1 MLQNKNEV
9 LDVIID
15 GLMDYEGSDF
25 ETFENDTFNTERNIG
40 TREAALDLN
49 KFVKDDA
56 TDYEDTDLDD
66 GAFAATQLV
75 KAYEM
80 DLDGKVSTDL
90 TNPEQVADMID
101 YIRGTR
107 VFEEL
112 LNEADFDLDDEI
124 TEESAK
130 KIIEL
135 AKEA

>member
-15 GLMDYEGSDF
+15 NLTDYLGSDF
-25 ETFENDTFNTERNIG
+25 ETYEDETFNQASNIY
-40 TREAALDLN
+40 TREAALDLD

-56 TDYEDTDLDD
+56 VDYEDTTLDE
-66 GAFAATQLV
+66 GAFGAIQLV
-75 KAYEM
+75 KAYEQ
-80 DLDGKVSTDL
+80 DELGEVNTDL
-90 TNPEQVADMID
+90 TDPCKVADMID
-101 YIRGTR
+101 YLRGTR

-112 LNEADFDLDDEI
+112 LNEAEFELDDEI

-130 KIIEL
+130 KVIEL

>member
-25 ETFENDTFNTERNIG
+25 ETYEDETFNQASNIY
-40 TREAALDLN
+40 TREAALDLD

-56 TDYEDTDLDD
+56 VDYEDTTLDS
-66 GAFAATQLV
+66 GAFGAIQLV
-75 KAYEM
+75 KAYEQ
-80 DLDGKVSTDL
+80 DELGEVNTDL
-90 TNPEQVADMID
+90 TDPCAIANMID

-112 LNEADFDLDDEI
+112 LNEADLELDDEI
-124 TEESAK
+124 TKESAK
-130 KIIEL
+130 KVIEL

>member
-9 LDVIID
+9 LDTIID
-15 GLMDYEGSDF
+15 GLEDYLGSDF

-40 TREAALDLN
+40 TREAALDLD

-130 KIIEL
+130 KVIEL

>member
-15 GLMDYEGSDF
+15 NLMDYEGSDF
-25 ETFENDTFNTERNIG
+25 ETYEDETFNQASNIY
-40 TREAALDLN
+40 TREAALDLD

-56 TDYEDTDLDD
+56 TDYEDTTLDS
-66 GAFAATQLV
+66 GAFAAIQLV
-75 KAYEM
+75 QAYEQ
-80 DLDGKVSTDL
+80 DNFGEINTDL
-90 TNPEQVADMID
+90 TDPCKVADMVD

-112 LNEADFDLDDEI
+112 LDEADFELDDEI

-130 KIIEL
+130 KVIKL

>member
-15 GLMDYEGSDF
+15 NLEDYIGSDF
-25 ETFENDTFNTERNIG
+25 ETYEDETFNQESNIY
-40 TREAALDLN
+40 TREAALDLD

-56 TDYEDTDLDD
+56 TDYEETTLDS
-66 GAFAATQLV
+66 GAFGAIQLV
-75 KAYEM
+75 KAFEENE
-80 DLDGKVSTDL
+80 LGEVNTDL
-90 TNPEQVADMID
+90 TDPCKIADMID

-112 LNEADFDLDDEI
+112 LNEADLELDDEI
-124 TEESAK
+124 TEENAK

>member
-15 GLMDYEGSDF
+15 NLMDYVGSDF
-25 ETFENDTFNTERNIG
+25 ETYENENFNQESNIY
-40 TREAALDLN
+40 TKEAALDLD

-56 TDYEDTDLDD
+56 TDYEDTVVDS
-66 GAFAATQLV
+66 GAFGAIQLV
-75 KAYEM
+75 QAYEQ
-80 DLDGKVSTDL
+80 DNFGEVNTDL
-90 TNPEQVADMID
+90 TDPCAVADMVD
-101 YIRGTR
+101 YLRGTR

-124 TEESAK
+124 TEENAK
-130 KIIEL
+130 KVIEL

>member
-15 GLMDYEGSDF
+15 NLTDYIGSDF
-25 ETFENDTFNTERNIG
+25 ETYEDETFNQESNIY
-40 TREAALDLN
+40 TREAALDLD

-56 TDYEDTDLDD
+56 VDYEETTLDN
-66 GAFAATQLV
+66 GAFAAIQLV
-75 KAYEM
+75 KAFEENE
-80 DLDGKVSTDL
+80 LGEVNTDL
-90 TNPEQVADMID
+90 TDPCKVADMVD

-112 LNEADFDLDDEI
+112 LDEADFDLDDEI
-124 TEESAK
+124 TKDSAK
-130 KIIEL
+130 KVIEL

>member
-15 GLMDYEGSDF
+15 NLEDYLGSDF
-25 ETFENDTFNTERNIG
+25 ETYEDETFNQASNIY
-40 TREAALDLN
+40 TREAALDLD

-56 TDYEDTDLDD
+56 VDYEETTLDS
-66 GAFAATQLV
+66 GAFAAIQLV
-75 KAYEM
+75 KAYEQ
-80 DLDGKVSTDL
+80 DNFGEVNTDL
-90 TNPEQVADMID
+90 TDPCKVADMID
-101 YIRGTR
+101 YLRGTR

-130 KIIEL
+130 KVIKL

>member
-15 GLMDYEGSDF
+15 NLEDYIGSDF
-25 ETFENDTFNTERNIG
+25 ETYEDETFNQASNIY
-40 TREAALDLN
+40 TREAALDLD

-56 TDYEDTDLDD
+56 TDYEDTTLDS
-66 GAFAATQLV
+66 GAFAAIQLV
-75 KAYEM
+75 QAYEQ
-80 DLDGKVSTDL
+80 DNFGEINTDL
-90 TNPEQVADMID
+90 TDPCKVADMID

-112 LNEADFDLDDEI
+112 LSEADFELDDEI
-124 TEESAK
+124 TKENAK

>member
-15 GLMDYEGSDF
+15 GLMDYLGSDF
-25 ETFENDTFNTERNIG
+25 ETYEDETFNQESNIY
-40 TREAALDLN
+40 TREAALDLD

-56 TDYEDTDLDD
+56 TDYEDTTLDE
-66 GAFAATQLV
+66 GAFAAIQLV
-75 KAYEM
+75 KAYEQ
-80 DLDGKVSTDL
+80 DELGEVNTDL
-90 TNPEQVADMID
+90 TDPCKIADMID

-112 LNEADFDLDDEI
+112 LSEADFELDDEI

-130 KIIEL
+130 KVIKL

>member
-15 GLMDYEGSDF
+15 NLEDYLGSDF
-25 ETFENDTFNTERNIG
+25 ETYENETFNQESNIY
-40 TREAALDLN
+40 TREAALDLD

-56 TDYEDTDLDD
+56 TDYEETTLDN
-66 GAFAATQLV
+66 GTFAAIQLV
-75 KAYEM
+75 KAYEQ
-80 DLDGKVSTDL
+80 DNFGEINTDL
-90 TNPEQVADMID
+90 TDPCKVADMVD

-112 LNEADFDLDDEI
+112 LNEADFELDDEI
-124 TEESAK
+124 TKENAK

>member
-15 GLMDYEGSDF
+15 NLMDYEGSDF
-25 ETFENDTFNTERNIG
+25 ETYEDETFNQASNIY
-40 TREAALDLN
+40 TREAALDLD

-56 TDYEDTDLDD
+56 TDYEDTTLDS
-66 GAFAATQLV
+66 GAFAAIQLV
-75 KAYEM
+75 QAYEQ
-80 DLDGKVSTDL
+80 DNFGEINTDL
-90 TNPEQVADMID
+90 TDPCKVADMID

-112 LNEADFDLDDEI
+112 LSEADFELDDEI
-124 TEESAK
+124 TEENAK
-130 KIIEL
+130 KVIKL

>member
-9 LDVIID
+9 LDTIID

-25 ETFENDTFNTERNIG
+25 ETYEDETFNQASNIY
-40 TREAALDLN
+40 TREAALDLD

-56 TDYEDTDLDD
+56 TDYEDTTLDS
-66 GAFAATQLV
+66 GAFAAIQLV
-75 KAYEM
+75 QAFEESE
-80 DLDGKVSTDL
+80 LGEVNTDL
-90 TNPEQVADMID
+90 TDPCKIADMID

-112 LNEADFDLDDEI
+112 LNEADLELDDEI

-130 KIIEL
+130 KVIEL

>member
-15 GLMDYEGSDF
+15 NLEDYIGSDF
-25 ETFENDTFNTERNIG
+25 ETYEDETFNQASNIY
-40 TREAALDLN
+40 TREAALDLD
-49 KFVKDDA
+49 KFVKDESV
-56 TDYEDTDLDD
+56 DYEDTVVDS
-66 GAFAATQLV
+66 GAFGAIQLV
-75 KAYEM
+75 KTFEENE
-80 DLDGKVSTDL
+80 LGEVNTDL
-90 TNPEQVADMID
+90 TDPCKIADMID

-112 LNEADFDLDDEI
+112 LNEADLELDDEI

-130 KIIEL
+130 KVIKL

>member
-15 GLMDYEGSDF
+15 NLMDYLGSDF

-40 TREAALDLN
+40 TREAALDLD

-56 TDYEDTDLDD
+56 TDYEDTTLDS
-66 GAFAATQLV
+66 GAFGAIQLV
-75 KAYEM
+75 KAYEQ
-80 DLDGKVSTDL
+80 DNFGEVSTDL

-130 KIIEL
+130 KVIEL

>member
-9 LDVIID
+9 LDTIID
-15 GLMDYEGSDF
+15 GLEDYLGSDF

-40 TREAALDLN
+40 TREAALDLD

-56 TDYEDTDLDD
+56 IDYEDTDLDD

-130 KIIEL
+130 KVIEL

>member
-15 GLMDYEGSDF
+15 NLEDYLGSDF
-25 ETFENDTFNTERNIG
+25 ETYEDETFNQASNIY
-40 TREAALDLN
+40 TREAALDLD

-56 TDYEDTDLDD
+56 VDYEDTTLDS
-66 GAFAATQLV
+66 GAFGAIQLV
-75 KAYEM
+75 KAYEQ
-80 DLDGKVSTDL
+80 DNFGEINTDL
-90 TNPEQVADMID
+90 TDPCKVADMID

-112 LNEADFDLDDEI
+112 LSEADFELDDEI
-124 TEESAK
+124 TEENAK
-130 KIIEL
+130 KVIKL

>member
-15 GLMDYEGSDF
+15 NLEDYLGSDF
-25 ETFENDTFNTERNIG
+25 ETYENDTFNTERNIG
-40 TREAALDLN
+40 TREAALDLD

-112 LNEADFDLDDEI
+112 LNEADLELDDEI
-124 TEESAK
+124 TKESAK
-130 KIIEL
+130 KVIEL

>member
-9 LDVIID
+9 LDTIID
-15 GLMDYEGSDF
+15 GLEDYLGSDF

-40 TREAALDLN
+40 TREAALDLD

-56 TDYEDTDLDD
+56 IDYEDTVVDC
-66 GAFAATQLV
+66 GAFGAIQLV
-75 KAYEM
+75 KAYES
-80 DLDGKVSTDL
+80 DNCGEVNTDL
-90 TNPEQVADMID
+90 TDPCAVANMID

-112 LNEADFDLDDEI
+112 LNEADFELDDEI

-130 KIIEL
+130 KVIEL

>member
-40 TREAALDLN
+40 TREAALDLAN
-49 KFVKDDA
+49 FVKDDA

-112 LNEADFDLDDEI
+112 LGETDFELDDEI

-130 KIIEL
+130 KVIEL

>member
-15 GLMDYEGSDF
+15 NLEDYIGSDF
-25 ETFENDTFNTERNIG
+25 ETYEDETFNQASNIY
-40 TREAALDLN
+40 TREAALDLD

-56 TDYEDTDLDD
+56 TDYEDTTLDS
-66 GAFAATQLV
+66 GAFAAIQLV
-75 KAYEM
+75 QAYEQ
-80 DLDGKVSTDL
+80 DNFGEINTDL
-90 TNPEQVADMID
+90 TDPCKVADMID

-112 LNEADFDLDDEI
+112 LSEADFEFDDEI
-124 TEESAK
+124 TEENAK
-130 KIIEL
+130 KVIKL

>member
-15 GLMDYEGSDF
+15 NLEDYLGSDF

-40 TREAALDLN
+40 TREAALDLD

-56 TDYEDTDLDD
+56 TDYEETTLED

-80 DLDGKVSTDL
+80 DIDGKVSTDL

-112 LNEADFDLDDEI
+112 LDEADFDLDDEI
-124 TEESAK
+124 TKESAK

>member
-9 LDVIID
+9 LDTIID

-25 ETFENDTFNTERNIG
+25 ETYENETFNQASNIY
-40 TREAALDLN
+40 TREAALDLD

-56 TDYEDTDLDD
+56 TDYEDTVVDS
-66 GAFAATQLV
+66 GAFGAIQLV
-75 KAYEM
+75 KTYEQ
-80 DLDGKVSTDL
+80 DNFGEVNTDL
-90 TNPEQVADMID
+90 TDPCKVADMVD

-112 LNEADFDLDDEI
+112 LNEADFELDDEI
-124 TEESAK
+124 TEENAK

>member
-15 GLMDYEGSDF
+15 NLMDYVGSDF
-25 ETFENDTFNTERNIG
+25 ETYEDETFNQASNIY
-40 TREAALDLN
+40 TREAALDLD

-56 TDYEDTDLDD
+56 TDYEDTVLNE
-66 GAFAATQLV
+66 GAFAAIQLV
-75 KAYEM
+75 KAYEQ
-80 DLDGKVSTDL
+80 DELGEVNTDL
-90 TNPEQVADMID
+90 TDPCKVADMVN

-112 LNEADFDLDDEI
+112 LDEADFELDDEI

-130 KIIEL
+130 KVIKL

>member
-15 GLMDYEGSDF
+15 GLKDYEGSDF
-25 ETFENDTFNTERNIG
+25 ETYEDETFNQASNIY
-40 TREAALDLN
+40 TREAALDLD

-56 TDYEDTDLDD
+56 TDYEETTLDN
-66 GAFAATQLV
+66 GTFAAIQLV
-75 KAYEM
+75 KAYEQ
-80 DLDGKVSTDL
+80 DNFGEINTDL
-90 TNPEQVADMID
+90 TDPCKVADMVD

-112 LNEADFDLDDEI
+112 LDEADFELDDEI

>member
-15 GLMDYEGSDF
+15 NLEDYLGSDF
-25 ETFENDTFNTERNIG
+25 ETYENENFNQESNIY
-40 TREAALDLN
+40 TREAALDLD

-56 TDYEDTDLDD
+56 TDYEDTVVDC
-66 GAFAATQLV
+66 GAFAAIQLV
-75 KAYEM
+75 KAYEQ
-80 DLDGKVSTDL
+80 DELGEVNTDL
-90 TNPEQVADMID
+90 TDPCKVADMID

-130 KIIEL
+130 KVIEL

>member
-9 LDVIID
+9 LDTIID
-15 GLMDYEGSDF
+15 GLEDYLGSDF
-25 ETFENDTFNTERNIG
+25 ETFENDTFNTERTIG
-40 TREAALDLN
+40 TREAALDLD

-130 KIIEL
+130 KVIEL

>member
-1 MLQNKNEV
+1 MLQNRNEV
-9 LDVIID
+9 LDTIID

-40 TREAALDLN
+40 TREASLDLD

-112 LNEADFDLDDEI
+112 LNEADLELDDEI
-124 TEESAK
+124 TKESAK
-130 KIIEL
+130 KVIEL

>member
-15 GLMDYEGSDF
+15 GLKDYEGSDF
-25 ETFENDTFNTERNIG
+25 ETYEDETFNQASNIY
-40 TREAALDLN
+40 TREAALDLD

-56 TDYEDTDLDD
+56 TDYEETTLDN
-66 GAFAATQLV
+66 GAFAAIQLV
-75 KAYEM
+75 KAYEQ
-80 DLDGKVSTDL
+80 DNFGEINTDL
-90 TNPEQVADMID
+90 TDPCKVADMVD

-112 LNEADFDLDDEI
+112 LDEADLELDDEI
-124 TEESAK
+124 TKESAK
-130 KIIEL
+130 KVIEL

>member
-15 GLMDYEGSDF
+15 NLEDYLGSDF
-25 ETFENDTFNTERNIG
+25 ETYENENFNQESNIY
-40 TREAALDLN
+40 TREAALDLD

-56 TDYEDTDLDD
+56 TDYEDTVLNE
-66 GAFAATQLV
+66 GAFAAIQLV
-75 KAYEM
+75 KAYEQ
-80 DLDGKVSTDL
+80 DELGEVNTDL
-90 TNPEQVADMID
+90 TDPCKVADMVD

-130 KIIEL
+130 KVIEL

>member
-15 GLMDYEGSDF
+15 NLTDYIGSDF
-25 ETFENDTFNTERNIG
+25 ETYEDETFNQESNIY
-40 TREAALDLN
+40 TREAALDLD

-56 TDYEDTDLDD
+56 TDYEETTLDN
-66 GAFAATQLV
+66 GAFAAIQLV
-75 KAYEM
+75 KAYEQ
-80 DLDGKVSTDL
+80 DELGEVNTDL
-90 TNPEQVADMID
+90 TDPCKVADMVD

-112 LNEADFDLDDEI
+112 LDEADLELDDEI
-124 TEESAK
+124 TKESAK
-130 KIIEL
+130 KVIEL

>member
-15 GLMDYEGSDF
+15 NLTDYIGSDF
-25 ETFENDTFNTERNIG
+25 ETYEDETFNQASNIY
-40 TREAALDLN
+40 TREAALDLD

-56 TDYEDTDLDD
+56 TDYEDTVVDS
-66 GAFAATQLV
+66 GAFGAIQLV
-75 KAYEM
+75 KAYEQ
-80 DLDGKVSTDL
+80 DELGEVNTDL
-90 TNPEQVADMID
+90 TDPCKVADMVN

-124 TEESAK
+124 TEENAK
-130 KIIEL
+130 KVIKL

>member
-15 GLMDYEGSDF
+15 NLEDYIGSDF
-25 ETFENDTFNTERNIG
+25 ETYEDETFNQESNIY
-40 TREAALDLN
+40 TREAALDLD

-56 TDYEDTDLDD
+56 TDYEETTLDN
-66 GAFAATQLV
+66 GAFAAIQLV
-75 KAYEM
+75 KAYEQ
-80 DLDGKVSTDL
+80 DELGEVNTDL
-90 TNPEQVADMID
+90 TDPCKVADMVD

-112 LNEADFDLDDEI
+112 LDEADLELDDEI
-124 TEESAK
+124 TKESAK
-130 KIIEL
+130 KVIEL